1 MKILMIE
8 YNEKMKFKFKLMLS
22 TNAISCL
29 GLGHG
34 HETSAGVTSVKFVL
48 MMIYGLLI
56 CCSGSRL
63 IFQ

>member
-29 GLGHG
+29 GLGH
-34 HETSAGVTSVKFVL
+34 ETSAAVTSVKFVL